1 MLFIRFPEKK
11 MVFIAPAKISD
22 IASWFQYYKH
32 GKTTNLVVR
41 PSDGALLVLDKDL
54 RMEAPVKVLEV
65 PRAVDA
71 LVALQ
76 GGAAVAASAAADSI
90 RASATSRMEM
100 LTSSRRDSTNAA
112 EAAYREREQALLE
125 AVESWKQADS
135 EGARREA
142 AVTVGELQ
150 KDLAVLDAERR
161 AARYPHRYIRD
172 DTVSRMHIN
181 YEERNESNVNM
192 WVTQHPLTV
201 AADRSIEVGTA

>member
-1 MLFIRFPEKK
+1 LLFIRFPEKK

-54 RMEAPVKVLEV
+54 NRESPVKVLEV

-76 GGAAVAASAAADSI
+76 GAGAAAAQESL
-90 RASATSRMEM
+90 RASATTRMDM
-100 LTSSRRDSTNAA
+100 LTTTRRDATAAA

-125 AVESWKQADS
+125 AVEAWKQA
-135 EGARREA
+135 EGESARRQA

-150 KDLAVLDAERR
+150 KDLAALDAERR
-161 AARYPHRYIRD
+161 AAKYPHRYIRD
-172 DTVSRMHIN
+172 DMVSRMHIN

-201 AADRSIEVGTA
+201 AAERSIEVGTA